1 MLVPA
6 SSKGILSI
14 VLLLV
19 FNMSIAQAQKIEGK
33 KSVFAVYSEETPE
46 LDGYLN
52 EACWQKAPASDG
64 FTERTPEPNT
74 PSSMRTEVKVVYTT
88 DAIYVGAMMY
98 DPSPDSILRQLSVRD
113 DINSV
118 NADYFTVYIDG
129 MYTQQSDFSF
139 TVTAA
144 GVRGDASNGDRVWD
158 AAWWS
163 ATRITDGGWIVE
175 MEIPYS
181 QLRFPKKEQQVWGI
195 NFERSIRRYREKAFW
210 SKIDPE
216 VDGEVQQYGVL
227 LGIEK
232 IKPPIRLS
240 LTPYAA
246 GYLFLE
252 QNGSDLNIRPSATA
266 GTDLKYGINESFTL
280 DVALIPDFGDVQ
292 FDDLQFNLSPF
303 EIYYAERRPFFT
315 EGTELFNRA
324 DLFYS
329 RRVGNTPTRY
339 WSVESQLDSTETIV
353 RNPDRTQL
361 INALKVSGRTP
372 KGLGVGVFN
381 AVTAPTR
388 ALVENTLT
396 EESRLITT
404 EPLANYNMIVLDQQ
418 FRNNSYVSFVTSTT
432 TRFGSFTDALV
443 MGTEFRVTDNTN
455 NFAVSGDGAFSHRF
469 LDPELYSED
478 SESGYKANLDIA
490 KVGGK
495 FRWNLGHSILSDRY
509 NINDLG
515 FLFRNNFMRTN
526 GNISYNVFS
535 PFWIY
540 NNISARVGFYTEQ
553 LYRPSKFMRLEFNGN
568 VWGTFKNFLTTG
580 MDFAY
585 QPFGYDDYFEARRAA
600 QVWQKPVWGRIGGF
614 FSSDYRKAFALDG
627 RASYRRFHGETAEW
641 RGADVIEGELEPRF
655 RFSDRVNMIVTQNTT
670 IRRNNIGFVTNATV
684 AGEEAIIFGARY
696 FQTLENRITLNYLF
710 NPQMSLSFSAR
721 HYWALVEY
729 SRFYELAE
737 DGSLL
742 LTTYDG
748 EHDRNYNAFNIDLI
762 YRWRFAPGSE
772 LNVVWKNAVLST
784 TDALEYNYFNNFV
797 DMFEDNQLNQFSIK
811 LLYFLDFYKLQP
823 KHKRGRRME

>member
-1 MLVPA
+1 MSV
-6 SSKGILSI
+6 LSI
-14 VLLLV
+14 FSRLCTGFLLLLLAISSL
-19 FNMSIAQAQKIEGK
+19 NAQNIEGK
-33 KSVFAVYSEETPE
+33 QSLFATYSKESPK
-46 LDGYLN
+46 LDGVLD
-52 EACWQKAPASDG
+52 EACWQEAKATTEI
-64 FTERTPEPNT
+64 FTENTPEPNT
-74 PSSMRTEVKVVYTT
+74 PSSMKTEVKLVYTT
-88 DAIYVGAMMY
+88 DAIYVGAIMH
-98 DPSPDSILRQLSVRD
+98 DPAPDSILRQLSVRD
-113 DINSV
+113 DIRSV

-129 MYTQQSDFSF
+129 MYTQQSSFSF

-158 AAWWS
+158 GAWWS
-163 ATRITDGGWIVE
+163 ATQITEDGWIVE

-195 NFERSIRRYREKAFW
+195 NFERSTRRYREKAFW

-246 GYLFLE
+246 GYLRVDPD
-252 QNGSDLNIRPSATA
+252 GSVRPTATA
-266 GTDLKYGINESFTL
+266 GADLKYGINESFTL
-280 DVALIPDFGDVQ
+280 DVSLIPDFGDVQ
-292 FDDLQFNLSPF
+292 FDNLQFNLSPF

-315 EGTELFNRA
+315 EGTEIFNRA

-329 RRVGNTPTRY
+329 RRVGNTPSRY
-339 WSVESQLDSTETIV
+339 WNVAGQLDSTEVIV

-361 INALKVSGRTP
+361 INALKVSGRTR

-381 AVTAPTR
+381 AVTAP
-388 ALVENTLT
+388 AMADIENVLS
-396 EESRLITT
+396 EEVRQITT
-404 EPLANYNMIVLDQQ
+404 EPLANYNMIVIDQQ
-418 FRNNSYVSFVTSTT
+418 FRNNSYVSFVTSSTL
-432 TRFGSFTDALV
+432 RRGSFTDAFV
-443 MGTEFRVTDNTN
+443 TGTEFRVTDNSN
-455 NFAVSGDGAFSHRF
+455 SFAVSGDAAYSHRF
-469 LDPELYSED
+469 LDQELYTEESEQ
-478 SESGYKANLDIA
+478 GYKANLDLA
-490 KVGGK
+490 KVSGK
-495 FRWNLGHSILSDRY
+495 FRWNLGHSILSDGY

-515 FLFRNNFMRTN
+515 FLFRNNYMRTN
-526 GNISYNVFS
+526 GNLRYNVFS

-540 NNISARVGFYTEQ
+540 NNISARIGFYTEQ
-553 LYRPSKFMRLEFNGN
+553 LYLPSKFMRLEFNGN

-580 MDFAY
+580 IDFSY
-585 QPFGYDDYFEARRAA
+585 QPFGYDDYFESRQAA

-627 RASYRRFHGETAEW
+627 RASYRRFQAETAEW
-641 RGADVIEGELEPRF
+641 QGADVIEGELEPRF
-655 RFSDRVNMIVTQNTT
+655 RFSDRLNMIITQNTT

-684 AGEEAIIFGARY
+684 DGEAAIIFGARY

-729 SRFYELAE
+729 SSFYKLLE
-737 DGSLL
+737 DGSLGS
-742 LTTYDG
+742 TSYNE
-748 EHDRNYNAFNIDLI
+748 EHDQNYNAFNIDLI

-772 LNVVWKNAVLST
+772 LNVVWKNAVLNT
-784 TDALEYNYFNNFV
+784 TDELEFNYFNNFTE
-797 DMFEDNQLNQFSIK
+797 MFQDNQRNQFSIK
-811 LLYFLDFYKLQP
+811 LLYFLDVYKLQP
-823 KHKRGRRME
+823 KDKRGQRIE